1 MSEMPPSMQAL
12 PPNILFYS
20 THCSH
25 SREIVGRIRAS
36 REPLPVPMRYVCIDD
51 RVRDA
56 AGNTHVR
63 LPNGS
68 TLQLP
73 PDVRAV
79 PSLMVPSEGGRVFEG
94 EDIERYLFPAR
105 RMDMTYAGMDASR
118 GPLPF
123 SVGGTGKLGGGFVV
137 SDTYSFL
144 SQTPEEK
151 AAKGG
156 GAKQLHHYTTI
167 GYKKRIPTP
176 EENYKADTIGNDN
189 VSLDALRQ
197 QRDSEVPKQHRRF

>member
-1 MSEMPPSMQAL
+1 MQAL

-63 LPNGS
+63 LPGGGA
-68 TLQLP
+68 LQLP
-73 PDVRAV
+73 PTVRAV
-79 PSLMVPSEGGRVFEG
+79 PSLMVPSEGGRVYEG
-94 EDIERYLFPAR
+94 EDIERHLFPAR
-105 RMDMTYAGMDASR
+105 RVDMTYAGMDASR
-118 GPLPF
+118 GPLPY
-123 SVGGTGKLGGGFVV
+123 SVGGCGKLGGGFVV

-144 SQTPEEK
+144 SQRPEEK
-151 AAKGG
+151 MSQGT

-167 GYKKRIPTP
+167 GYKKRIHTP
-176 EENYKADTIGNDN
+176 EENYTPDTIGNDQ
-189 VSLDALRQ
+189 VSLDSLQ
-197 QRDSEVPKQHRRF
+197 QRRAEEVPKPPMRFG